1 MARLTGLFDFQMK
14 VEGKDGE
21 ALVEI
26 IEPGIESWKVV
37 QHVRGEWAN
46 VCAPGVSQNRIEC
59 RGWERS
65 KRSCE
70 SRTPVRGQYA
80 PVMIWRERSYP

>member
-1 MARLTGLFDFQMK
+1 MARVTGLFDFKMT
-14 VEGKDGE
+14 VEGKNAD

-26 IEPGIESWKVV
+26 IEPGIETWEVV
-37 QHVRGEWAN
+37 QLVRGEWAN

-65 KRSCE
+65 ERSCG
-70 SRTPVRGQYA
+70 SRVPTPGQYA
-80 PVMIWRERSYP
+80 PVVIWRECPEQ

>member
-1 MARLTGLFDFQMK
+1 MARITGLFDFQMK
-14 VEGKDGE
+14 VEGEDAD

-70 SRTPVRGQYA
+70 SRMPVRGQYA
-80 PVMIWRERSYP
+80 PVVIWRETPYP

>member
-1 MARLTGLFDFQMK
+1 MARITGLFDFQMK
-14 VEGKDGE
+14 VEGKDGD

-26 IEPGIESWKVV
+26 IEPGIESWQLV

-59 RGWERS
+59 RGWGRS
-65 KRSCE
+65 KRGCE
-70 SRTPVRGQYA
+70 LRVAVRGQCA
-80 PVMIWRERSYP
+80 PVMIWRERPYL